1 MNNPVVWFEIPV
13 IDLARASRFYRTVF
27 GFTFEELQ
35 QGSSKRARLSAHPD
49 GRGAS
54 GSLTMGENYTPSHAG
69 TLVYIHVDD
78 VDLTLALVTYAGGK
92 TVQAKLSFGPAAVIA
107 QFEDTEGNKVGLYS
121 EDDGM
126 PSSPDVPNFGNHH
139 GRH

>member
-13 IDLARASRFYRTVF
+13 TDLARASRFYRTVF

-35 QGSSKRARLSAHPD
+35 YGSSKRAQLTVHPD

-54 GSLTMGENYTPSHAG
+54 GSLAMGEDYTPSHAG
-69 TLVYIHVDD
+69 TLVYIQVDD

-92 TVQAKLSFGPAAVIA
+92 TVQAKVSFGPAAVIA

-121 EDDGM
+121 DSC
-126 PSSPDVPNFGNHH
+126 SSPGDSPI
-139 GRH
+139 RCL